1 MDSLMTLSLLVAVGS
16 FFFRKKNEKAKKVFK
31 WSGIAFLVF
40 FFINSAFFTDYE
52 KLEAEQEK
60 KEQAK
65 IQAEEEKKAEEERKK
80 KAKKKKLEQD
90 KDEVKKFGGKTKE
103 LLADEELVTDVKVSS
118 KLTKN
123 LDGEY
128 EVDVDLDVSEEMWS
142 DMSKSKKD
150 SKVRVI
156 EKKILEINDKNY
168 DISLTFYSNEIE
180 DVVAEKEY
188 VEEDGEI
195 ADDVE
200 DIVMDGAELKWVIW
214 R

>member
-1 MDSLMTLSLLVAVGS
+1 
-16 FFFRKKNEKAKKVFK
+16 
-31 WSGIAFLVF
+31 
-40 FFINSAFFTDYE
+40 
-52 KLEAEQEK
+52 
-60 KEQAK
+60 
-65 IQAEEEKKAEEERKK
+65 
-80 KAKKKKLEQD
+80 
-90 KDEVKKFGGKTKE
+90 
-103 LLADEELVTDVKVSS
+103 
-118 KLTKN
+118 
-123 LDGEY
+123 
-128 EVDVDLDVSEEMWS
+128 
-142 DMSKSKKD
+142 MSKSKKD